1 MKRAFD
7 LVAATAMLLV
17 VLPVLVICCVG
28 CAITLRA
35 NPFFVQTRIGQDNK
49 PFRFVKLRTLPPAT
63 PPYADKY
70 QLDLDALPRFTM
82 WLRRLHLDELP
93 QLVLVATGKMSLVG
107 PRPEMPMLHRGTD
120 PSFAHERTRVLPGC
134 TGLWQIGD
142 ENHRLIAEAPEYDR
156 FYLYHRTFRLDLWI
170 IGRSIRALL
179 PGAVRIGL
187 EDIPAWTGAVPWTV
201 VRPSEVRM
209 ETVDPSTRVE
219 TAALAADA

>member
-7 LVAATAMLLV
+7 LVVATATLIA
-17 VLPVLVICCVG
+17 VLPVLVVCCIG

-63 PPYADKY
+63 PRYVDKY
-70 QLDLDALPRFTM
+70 QLDLVAVPRFTM

-93 QLVLVATGKMSLVG
+93 QLLLVATGKMSLVG
-107 PRPEMPMLHRGTD
+107 PRPEMPMLHDDYD

-142 ENHRLIAEAPEYDR
+142 ENHRLISEAPEYDR

-179 PGAVRIGL
+179 PGAVRVGL
-187 EDIPAWTGAVPWTV
+187 DDIPAWTGALPWA
-201 VRPSEVRM
+201 VRPAEVRID
-209 ETVDPSTRVE
+209 TTDAAARVE
-219 TAALAADA
+219 TAALAAD